1 MLRVN
6 KAHVT
11 TVNRILKRYGGQF
24 NVVDGPDVVTPEMA
38 IEVETPA
45 TLRRGVRQLKTL
57 TGPSYLAVTNR
68 EGLADALHLTR
79 NTHIGVMDPRGDIV
93 KPSRS
98 DQHAQ
103 M

>member
-11 TVNRILKRYGGQF
+11 TVNRILKRYGGRF
-24 NVVDGPDVVTPEMA
+24 NLVEGPDVVTPEMA

-45 TLRRGVRQLKTL
+45 TLRRGVRQLKSL

-79 NTHIGVMDPRGDIV
+79 NTHIGVMDAHGEIV
-93 KPSRS
+93 KPSRR
-98 DQHAQ
+98 DHQAQ